1 MMPWMGSPDCDT
13 SPIKCEAIV
22 HRASL
27 LVGGNAR
34 KHNSL
39 IVATSAQAAR
49 VPGDLANR
57 FIAHA
62 PAWITGLLIVLFST
76 RAALLVADLA
86 GPPVAVGRQAALPT
100 SSSRKVVDLPSI
112 LRANLFGQSA
122 APTGTDAPVTSMNLK
137 LVSVFAESD
146 EKRGLAAL
154 GPSLSD
160 IKVYKVGDAV
170 PGGALLHA
178 VYLDRVLLDR
188 GGVIEALLM
197 PPLIG
202 AGQATPAVSPMASNP
217 AASVERVQQV
227 IQNNPGL
234 ITEVI
239 QRQAVFENG
248 RLRGMRVNPG
258 RNAPAFAKLGLRP
271 NDIVTAING
280 TPLDDQAHS
289 NEVFNTLSGS
299 AEARVTVLRNG
310 REQELTLNLAEI
322 ANEAEKLAD
331 APPTPSPEPDPGP
344 DSTR

>member
-1 MMPWMGSPDCDT
+1 MMTFMGSQDCDT
-13 SPIKCEAIV
+13 SPMNREAIV
-22 HRASL
+22 RAASP
-27 LVGGNAR
+27 LVGGIAR

-39 IVATSAQAAR
+39 IVATTAQASHQS
-49 VPGDLANR
+49 GDFFTR
-57 FIAHA
+57 FLTHA

-86 GPPVAVGRQAALPT
+86 GPPVAASRQVTLPAT
-100 SSSRKVVDLPSI
+100 GSRKVVDLPSI
-112 LRANLFGQSA
+112 LRANLFGLSA
-122 APTGTDAPVTSMNLK
+122 APTGTNAPVTSMNLR

-154 GPSLSD
+154 GPGPTD
-160 IKVYKVGDAV
+160 IKVYKVGDVV
-170 PGGALLHA
+170 PGGAKLYA

-188 GGVIEALLM
+188 SGTIEALLM
-197 PPLIG
+197 PPRMG
-202 AGQATPAVSPMASNP
+202 VQQALPTSQPLASNP
-217 AASVERVQQV
+217 TASMERVQQV

-234 ITEVI
+234 INQVI

-258 RNAPAFAKLGLRP
+258 PNAAAFAKLGLRP
-271 NDIVTAING
+271 NDVVTAING

-299 AEARVTVLRNG
+299 GEARVTVLRNG
-310 REQELTLNLAEI
+310 REQDLNLNLAEI
-322 ANEAEKLAD
+322 ANEAERLAD
-331 APPTPSPEPDPGP
+331 KPPTPSPEPDPGP